1 MKSNS
6 KSLICLKTI
15 SLQKKTYNSS
25 KKKFIFFITMI
36 IIKIHIEN
44 IKLFDKYILN
54 NNKEVPSHLTIAP
67 LTIMGSNP
75 DGTISDEE
83 RNYLSQRAKNIGLYI
98 LGATAVNQE
107 GIAFPNQPRAFSDKD
122 LPSLEERAQI
132 IKAQGAL
139 AINQIHHGGVLA
151 DIKYSGT
158 NVVAVSAEIY
168 NEGLTKKDIKMGNE
182 KKQLNNGDILKII
195 NDFAYATELSI
206 KAGFDG
212 IEIHGANNYLLQ
224 QFYSGYYNK
233 RTDEWG
239 GSLEKRMR
247 FPLEVV
253 DACCKIRDKYNKPE
267 FIIGYRLSPEEPFEN
282 GITMT
287 ETLALVRALVKKPI
301 QYIHV
306 SQKNFFQKT
315 RRGEGIG
322 VERLK
327 VIHQETKGKVALIG
341 VGGLYSYN
349 DFNKALKSEF
359 VEFIGTGR
367 ASMLNKDLGIL
378 LKEQRE
384 KEINLRLDPVHPE
397 IYSIPNLLWA
407 LCIKGFDWLPPV
419 KGK

>member
-15 SLQKKTYNSS
+15 S
-25 KKKFIFFITMI
+25 FIFFITMI

-247 FPLEVV
+247 FPLEIV

-315 RRGEGIG
+315 RRGEGTG

>member
-25 KKKFIFFITMI
+25 KKKLIFFITMI

-122 LPSLEERAQI
+122 LPSLEERAKI

-182 KKQLNNGDILKII
+182 KKQLNNDDILKII

-287 ETLALVRALVKKPI
+287 ETMALVKALAKKPI
-301 QYIHV
+301 QFIHV
-306 SQKNFFQKT
+306 SERNYYQEV
-315 RRGEGIG
+315 RRGEGVG
-322 VERLK
+322 QPRLK
-327 VIHQETKGKVALIG
+327 LIHDELKGKIALIG
-341 VGGLYSYN
+341 VGGLYTDK
-349 DFNKALKSEF
+349 DFNKALNSGYSD
-359 VEFIGTGR
+359 FIGTGR
-367 ASMLNKDLGIL
+367 ASMLNKDLGML
-378 LKEQRE
+378 LKEG
-384 KEINLRLDPVHPE
+384 KGDKLNLVLEPDHPKK
-397 IYSIPNLLWA
+397 YSIPKLLW
-407 LCIKGFDWLPPV
+407 D
-419 KGK
+419 